1 MTEHTGPSRL
11 AEVDARSIVPVAD
24 EIGGVVIYLGGTLA
38 YYVLNG
44 EWFEALPEP
53 GPGTRA
59 ETPPWQ
65 TLAGALRDGRARPSL
80 GGSTS

>member
-1 MTEHTGPSRL
+1 MTERTGRSRL

-24 EIGGVVIYLGGTLA
+24 EIGGVVIYLGGAPA

-53 GPGTRA
+53 GPGARA
-59 ETPPWQ
+59 ETPPWP
-65 TLAGALRDGRARPSL
+65 TLTGVLRAGAGPSL